1 MRFTAWFIALF
12 CIQSVAAQ
20 QHPENRFPSVFEKRG
35 YELYQEGRFNAAIAQ
50 FEMALQQNPDE
61 EPSGDLVFFHA
72 MSKLRAGHEDSEP
85 FLVSYLENNPNKVRE
100 NQANLS
106 LGDFFYDKAKY
117 SRALFYYRKVD
128 ENAINPED
136 NNRFNFRLGFCY
148 IEKEKYAE
156 ARPLLEAVVATN
168 NEYTEFAQYYY
179 GYIALY
185 FKEYEKA
192 YTAFK
197 KIEDPKFEKVHFYMA
212 QVLYQLSKYNEA
224 LSELDKLNT
233 KKVPISDVYWLQAK
247 CYYQLEDY
255 AKASEFYLKSNPNI
269 DKVSGVE
276 QYEIAYSLATSGSL
290 SESIPWYRAAG
301 SHRDSL
307 SQIASY
313 QLAKVLLDMKNY
325 REASYAFSEVWR
337 TGYDEKLAK
346 TALYNQAKIAVQLGE
361 ANSTKLLDK
370 FVRLFPKT
378 SEAREANKL
387 KARLLLNT
395 DKYREAVDI
404 LDVMEDL
411 DPTTEEIY
419 QKVTL
424 ARGME
429 LYKSRRFDLALELF
443 EKCQRR
449 KANLN
454 YAAQAGYWRAESLL
468 QSGKEKDAL
477 IAFKD
482 FINMSNSDKIDEFA
496 YAYYGQGYVFFQKKD
511 YAEASVYFSQFV
523 SKVVKDRYEEKVVHD
538 AYLRL
543 GDCYLMTRDLEKSVS
558 SYAYVSGKNGRD
570 ADYALFQSGIIYG
583 LLENSAEKI
592 STLKRLVS
600 QYPKS
605 PYTLDGYNEIAS
617 EYMVLKNYEGA
628 EKYYTLILEQYPGTQ
643 VTRKAYSTLGRIYY
657 NQGKIEESVQ
667 IYTRLYD
674 EFKGTEDARTAVEM
688 VKSIYTEEGMAKKYV
703 AWASSRGG
711 ITESAQDSVLYE
723 TAINAYDRGE
733 YPKAISSFES
743 YLEEKP
749 NGSFVIP
756 AQYFMAISYEQ
767 NKQPQKALE
776 AYKKVAV
783 ANSGDYKED
792 ATLAVL
798 KIYGVDAQCSDIL
811 PYLEIIEGLTRSK
824 DIQRRAWKSMMYCYN
839 KSGNQDGLSIIAKK
853 VLEDNSVDNDLK
865 FESQLIVVKNELKSN
880 QSLEMVNKLKHIYE
894 GNDNRFAAEAKF
906 LEANVYLSNDS
917 FEMAKESCYQLIDT
931 YNGYDYWVGKT
942 LILLGDAFAKQGDLF
957 NAKVT
962 WNTLIENFTDE
973 NLVNQAKKKIE
984 DAENEST
991 NEPNETDG
999 E

>member
-1 MRFTAWFIALF
+1 MRYTAWIIALF
-12 CIQSVAAQ
+12 CIHSVAAQ

-50 FEMALQQNPDE
+50 FEMAMQQNPDT
-61 EPSGDLVFFHA
+61 EPSGDLLYYHA
-72 MSKLRAGHEDSEP
+72 MSKLRAGHEDAEP

-106 LGDFFYDKAKY
+106 LGDFFYDKSKY
-117 SRALFYYRKVD
+117 RRALLYYRKVD
-128 ENAINPED
+128 QAVINSED
-136 NNRFNFRLGFCY
+136 KNRYSFRLGFCY
-148 IEKEKYAE
+148 IEKEKYEE
-156 ARPLLEAVVATN
+156 ARPLLEAVVATQ
-168 NEYTEFAQYYY
+168 NEYTDFAQYYY
-179 GYIALY
+179 GFITLY
-185 FKEYEKA
+185 FKEYDKA

-197 KIEDPKFEKVHFYMA
+197 SITDPKFEKVHFYMA
-212 QVLYQLSKYNEA
+212 QVLYQLSKFDEA
-224 LSELDKLNT
+224 LTELDMLNT
-233 KKVPISDVYWLQAK
+233 NKVPKSDVYWLQAK
-247 CYYQLEDY
+247 CYYQMKDY
-255 AKASEFYLKSNPNI
+255 AKASEYYLKGDPNM
-269 DKVSGVE
+269 DKVSGIE
-276 QYEIAYSLATSGSL
+276 QYEIAFSLAESGSL

-301 SHRDSL
+301 SHKDSL

-313 QLAKVLLDMKNY
+313 QLAKVLLKMKNY

-337 TGYDEKLAK
+337 TGYDEELAK

-378 SEAREANKL
+378 AEARDANKL

-404 LDVMEDL
+404 LEGMEDL

-429 LYKSRRFDLALELF
+429 LFKSRRFEQALELF
-443 EKCQRR
+443 EKCKKRR
-449 KANLN
+449 ANLSF
-454 YAAQAGYWRAESLL
+454 AAQAGYWTAESLL
-468 QSGKEKDAL
+468 QSGKEDAAL
-477 IAFKD
+477 NAYKD
-482 FINMSNSDKIDEFA
+482 FINMSNSDKIEEFA
-496 YAYYGQGYVFFQKKD
+496 YAYYGQGYVFFQRKD
-511 YAEASVYFSQFV
+511 YAQASLYFSQFV
-523 SKVVKDRYEEKVVHD
+523 NKVVKDRYEEKVVHD

-543 GDCYLMTRDLEKSVS
+543 GDCYLMTRELEKSVS

-605 PYTLDGYNEIAS
+605 RYTLDGYNEIAS
-617 EYMVLKNYEGA
+617 EYMLIKNYEGA
-628 EKYYTLILEQYPGTQ
+628 EKYYTLILDQYPGTQ

-657 NQGKIEESVQ
+657 NQGKINESVQ

-688 VKSIYTEEGMAKKYV
+688 VKSIYTEEGMAKEYV

-733 YPKAISSFES
+733 FKKAISSFES

-767 NKQPQKALE
+767 NKQLLKALD

-783 ANSGDYKED
+783 ANSGDFKED

-798 KIYGVDAQCSDIL
+798 KIYGVDAKCDEIL

-839 KSGNQDGLSIIAKK
+839 KSGNQEGLSSIAEK

-880 QSLEMVNKLKHIYE
+880 KTLEMVDKLKNIYE
-894 GNDNRFAAEAKF
+894 GNDNRFAAEAKY
-906 LEANVYLSNDS
+906 LEADVYLNIDS
-917 FEMAKESCYQLIDT
+917 VEMAKESCYQLIDN
-931 YNGYDYWVGKT
+931 YNGYDYWVGKS
-942 LILLGDAFAKQGDLF
+942 LILLGDAFAKQDDVF

-973 NLVNQAKKKIE
+973 KLVNEAKQRIK
-984 DAENEST
+984 DAETEGT
-991 NEPNETDG
+991 EKIETDG

>member
-61 EPSGDLVFFHA
+61 KPSGDLVFFHA

-106 LGDFFYDKAKY
+106 LGDFFYDKDKY

-128 ENAINPED
+128 EHAINPED
-136 NNRFNFRLGFCY
+136 KNRFNFRLGFCY

-179 GYIALY
+179 GFIALY

-233 KKVPISDVYWLQAK
+233 KKVPKSDVYWLQGK

-482 FINMSNSDKIDEFA
+482 FINMSSSDKIDEFA